1 MTRTYRTTVLLALAA
16 ILSVSAQLPAAQVPR
31 ATLLA
36 VRGLVKTRPAGGNWH
51 QATLPQDRYL
61 WPRDELQTHQHAR
74 ARVRRPQ
81 LAASVR
87 APQIAQKIQ
96 TDAFRHMI
104 LAT

>member
-1 MTRTYRTTVLLALAA
+1 MEDHLSDAFAVPQMDEDDASQVMAA
-16 ILSVSAQLPAAQVPR
+16 MHP
-31 ATLLA
+31 T
-36 VRGLVKTRPAGGNWH
+36 H
-51 QATLPQDRYL
+51 Q
-61 WPRDELQTHQHAR
+61 QHAR